1 MDPNCLNAMLKI
13 KLIEEGIEDKS
24 GEGIKKLNQII
35 HQIMTMMTRM
45 KIVMRMIM
53 ESAKKK
59 DTTTMQAEVIQTPSR

>member
-1 MDPNCLNAMLKI
+1 MLKI

-24 GEGIKKLNQII
+24 GEEIKKLNQII
-35 HQIMTMMTRM
+35 HQIMTMMRRM
-45 KIVMRMIM
+45 NIVVKMIM